1 MSNSYKKNNY
11 LKVYT
16 KGYKKTLRKS
26 SRSKLKNI
34 DTELIDGNMYRKF
47 TERNA
52 YLRQYSYM
60 SEIEYDIKKNYFE
73 SIDCNYFN
81 DFYKD
86 KRNWYK
92 AFKCK

>member
-1 MSNSYKKNNY
+1 MSRSYKKNNY

-16 KGYKKTLRKS
+16 KGYKKILRKS
-26 SRSKLKNI
+26 SRVKLKNI
-34 DTELIDGNMYRKF
+34 DTKLIDGNMYRKF
-47 TERNA
+47 TERCD

-60 SEIEYDIKKNYFE
+60 SEVEYNIKKNYYE
-73 SIDCNYFN
+73 SVNHNYLN